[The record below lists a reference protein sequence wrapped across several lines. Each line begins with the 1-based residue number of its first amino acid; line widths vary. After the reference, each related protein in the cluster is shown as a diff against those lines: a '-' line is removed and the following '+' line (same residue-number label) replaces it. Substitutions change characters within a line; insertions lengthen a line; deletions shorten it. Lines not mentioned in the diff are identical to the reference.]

1 MSFLHGL
8 PLADGPGGGVEVDSH
23 LDELPPVGGVRDQVA
38 TAECLPVGTA
48 FFSKFL
54 LWTFLFYVNH

>member
-23 LDELPPVGGVRDQVA
+23 LDELPPVCGVRDQVA

-48 FFSKFL
+48 SQTNL
-54 LWTFLFYVNH
+54 EAV